1 MTSLIAEKNVD
12 AVREFNRFYTR
23 QLGLLDEQLLHF
35 GFSLTEARILFELGL
50 RSGTTSAELKQH
62 LSLDAGYLSR
72 VIASLEKRG
81 QLEKSRSGTDA
92 RAFEI
97 RLTQEGQSALNTLVQ
112 SSRASVSDLLEPLGA
127 AQRDQ
132 LIGAM
137 AQIQTILNERDR
149 SYVLRD
155 PRPGDMGLV
164 VQQQAAL
171 YSGEYGWNSEFEALV
186 AEIVAKYLREFDP
199 SSERCWIA
207 EQGGQVVGS
216 IFVVRHD
223 ENTAKLRMLYVDARA
238 RGLGIGKRLVEETLR
253 FARQAGYKRMIL
265 WTTSNLTT
273 ARKLYQGAGFEL
285 IEEEEVNSFGKD
297 FVSQTWA
304 RDL

>member
-1 MTSLIAEKNVD
+1 MHNTL
-12 AVREFNRFYTR
+12 RERADVIRSFNRFYTH
-23 QLGLLDEQLLHF
+23 QMGLLDEHLLRSE
-35 GFSLTEARILFELGL
+35 FSLTEARILFELGAGRPLTSVDL
-50 RSGTTSAELKQH
+50 RSH
-62 LSLDAGYLSR
+62 LSLDAGYMSR
-72 VIASLEKRG
+72 VITGLEKRG
-81 QLEKSRSGTDA
+81 LIEKVRSDQDA
-92 RAFEI
+92 RAYEI
-97 RLTQEGQSALNTLVQ
+97 HLTHEGQRTLASLEEVSRDAVMALI
-112 SSRASVSDLLEPLGA
+112 EPLPEPQ
-127 AQRDQ
+127 QRQ
-132 LIGAM
+132 LTEAM
-137 AQIQTILNERDR
+137 KQIEGLLGKADR
-149 SYVLRD
+149 SYLLRD
-155 PRPGDMGLV
+155 PQPGDMGLV

-199 SSERCWIA
+199 ARERCWIA

-238 RGLGIGKRLVEETLR
+238 RGLGIGKRLVDETLR

-297 FVSQTWA
+297 LVSQTWA

>member
-1 MTSLIAEKNVD
+1 MLSESINRQEAIR
-12 AVREFNRFYTR
+12 AFNRFYTH
-23 QLGLLDEQLLHF
+23 QLGLLDEHLLSSE
-35 GFSLTEARILFELGL
+35 FSLTEARILFELGL
-50 RSGTTSAELKQH
+50 GSDLTGSDLRQQLG
-62 LSLDAGYLSR
+62 LDAGYISR
-72 VIASLEKRG
+72 VISGLEKRG
-81 QLEKSRSGTDA
+81 LIDKVRSDTDA
-92 RAFEI
+92 RALAI
-97 RLTQEGQSALNTLVQ
+97 RLTEQGRVCLASLEGASGDAVKSLLDQLKEPQQQELVQ
-112 SSRASVSDLLEPLGA
+112 
-127 AQRDQ
+127 
-132 LIGAM
+132 AM
-137 AQIQTILNERDR
+137 AQIQALLGQSQR
-149 SYVLRD
+149 SYILRD
-155 PRPGDMGLV
+155 PRPGDMGTV

-199 SSERCWIA
+199 TRERCWIA

-238 RGLGIGKRLVEETLR
+238 RGLGIGKRLVDETLR

-285 IEEEEVNSFGKD
+285 IEEEKVNNFGKD
-297 FVSQTWA
+297 LVSQTWA